1 MADMRLVVTGAAG
14 RMGRM
19 LVKTIAETPGV
30 ALVGAIERAG
40 SPAIGED
47 AGSLAGLGALNVAI
61 PGSRMSSARRA
72 FRTRICDGSRRR
84 RDTRRS
90 CARAT

>member
-30 ALVGAIERAG
+30 TLSAAIERAG
-40 SPAIGED
+40 RARPGP
-47 AGSLAGLGALNVAI
+47 GRGAS
-61 PGSRMSSARRA
+61 G
-72 FRTRICDGSRRR
+72 RRR
-84 RDTRRS
+84 RDGSENSPTIRS
-90 CARAT
+90 PPC